1 MLRVPIS
8 HAIKSARRA
17 GALSESASL
26 YDGRAMLASSWILDK
41 NVRKYGDG
49 DSSGASAMMAL
60 AALAAAGIGG
70 GTRCYYV
77 LCLIFSCRWS
87 SVGLCGSSFLHS
99 LMFMYSK
106 LMCVVEYLGRTGQL
120 SCFGFVRGF
129 LAPRLRTTES
139 RGRALCYDRA

>member
-49 DSSGASAMMAL
+49 DSSSGASSAMMAL

-70 GTRCYYV
+70 GKLCYDV
-77 LCLIFSCRWS
+77 LCLIFSGRWI
-87 SVGLCGSSFLHS
+87 SVGLCGSSFLHL
-99 LMFMYSK
+99 LMLMYSK
-106 LMCVVEYLGRTGQL
+106 LMCAWLNIWSEMAN
-120 SCFGFVRGF
+120 F
-129 LAPRLRTTES
+129 P
-139 RGRALCYDRA
+139 ALVSSAA